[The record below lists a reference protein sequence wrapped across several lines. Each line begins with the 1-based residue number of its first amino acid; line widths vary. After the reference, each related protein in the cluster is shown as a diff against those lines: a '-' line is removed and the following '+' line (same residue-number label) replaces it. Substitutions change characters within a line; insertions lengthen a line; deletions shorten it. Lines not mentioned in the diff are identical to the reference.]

1 MKAAYLVAH
10 GGVDMFRYG
19 DLPDPV
25 PGPDDVLVDI
35 HAASVNAADWKVR
48 INAYGSKLD
57 FPYVLGRDFSGVV
70 SAVGANVSDLAVGD
84 EVFGVCP
91 AGQEGTYCEKIAIK
105 AAITAKKPAH
115 MSHVDAAALALI
127 GLTAIVTIDESLK
140 LQKGEKILIHGGA
153 GGVAGFALQYAKHIG
168 AHVVTTASARNAD
181 YVRSLGAD
189 EVIDYNTTR
198 FEDLLSDA
206 DIVVDGMAGEIR
218 ERSWKT
224 LKPGGIL
231 IALTGAPPNDATAA
245 ERGIRQKTM
254 LVHPDAAQLTKIA
267 EMVDAGKIR
276 VIVDAVVPLAEAAR
290 AHQMSETGHSRG
302 KIVLQV
308 V

>member
-115 MSHVDAAALALI
+115 MSHVDAAAVALI

-140 LQKGEKILIHGGA
+140 LQQGEKILIHGGA
-153 GGVAGFALQYAKHIG
+153 GGVAGFAIQYAKYIG

-181 YVRSLGAD
+181 YVRGLGTD
-189 EVIDYNTTR
+189 EVIEYNTQNVADVVKDCDCAFDTVGG
-198 FEDLLSDA
+198 DA
-206 DIVVDGMAGEIR
+206 TASAFAV
-218 ERSWKT
+218 
-224 LKPGGIL
+224 LKPGGRAAF
-231 IALTGAPPNDATAA
+231 IAGGQQPPAPPRADIQSIRPAVGRSRRHMERIGELLAA
-245 ERGIRQKTM
+245 K
-254 LVHPDAAQLTKIA
+254 
-267 EMVDAGKIR
+267 
-276 VIVDAVVPLAEAAR
+276 AVTVPPVTRFALQDVAK
-290 AHQMSETGHSRG
+290 AHEISEGRHLRG
-302 KIVLQV
+302 KLVFAIR
-308 V
+308 